1 MSLVRAAANRG
12 RTALKTV
19 RAWVWLTAS
28 GIVIYQ
34 VLYVWWLI
42 AKPGGDEAL
51 LWFGDTAY
59 LIAPA
64 AATALLFL
72 AAQRSVD
79 RQTRLAWSLLGAAML
94 MWTVGEA
101 TWSLYELVLKTE
113 VPYPS
118 LADLAYLAAYPFA
131 FAGLLLFPRGP
142 ADRVRRLKL
151 TLDTLIAMVALTTL
165 SWYFVIG
172 ELVLSSSGPSL
183 LASAVN
189 VTYPLAD
196 LGLIFAVLV
205 LIARP
210 GPRYL
215 NLPLALLAAGF
226 AGMAVADSVYLFAVE
241 VNGYATGDFTDIG
254 WVASYNLTAYAALV
268 TFVLSRPGADETSA
282 EQRGSSPL
290 RSLIPYAIAT
300 LLVVLLAAT
309 QLDDKAESFHYP
321 VIAGCTLALILIVA
335 RQVVSIYENI
345 GLNGALRARAVE
357 LAQRHQQL
365 SLLYRAVSALSQAL
379 STHGVLTLADKLV
392 SECRGSQQVTVWEV
406 RDGEAR
412 RWAGN
417 PQRRSENPDVA
428 PSPASVERVKLS
440 ASEGKPI
447 LIPENGNGAAKKARP
462 SGDGGGRLY
471 LSLGRKES
479 TRHVLEVELVKAP
492 ALTADDITLIHA
504 LGMEIG
510 IALERAQQYEAAR
523 EQADRDFLTGL
534 YGHRALQAELE
545 RALQAASRRGEALAI
560 VAMDTD
566 NFRLFN
572 DTYGH
577 SAGDQVLK
585 MIAEHLAGL
594 CQDNGLAARYGGDDF
609 MVILPKAG
617 REAAFAFAQSVQ
629 GWLSEK
635 HFLARGSQRI
645 PISVSCGVA
654 VFPEDGQKR
663 HELVAVA
670 DANLYESKSLGG
682 KIIGRP
688 KIQEQKAELRKL
700 GTFDML
706 ESLVIAIDNKDH
718 YTKVHSKIV
727 TECAVMLAQEIGHSE
742 QVQKTL
748 RIAGIVHDVGKICIP
763 DRVLRKPGPLTAG
776 EYEIVKQHVV
786 IAEHLLVDLP
796 DAEQVREA
804 ALNHHERFDGMGYP
818 NRLEGK
824 QIPLLGRI
832 MAIADAYSAM
842 VLDRPYRK
850 GRTVE
855 EALAEIQRC
864 AGTQLDPELV
874 EAFVRMVGREE
885 AVAELSRT

>member
-1 MSLVRAAANRG
+1 MHILRSARGQIAAAVVLFVLLLAVISTVAILNARDHQSRLKSLEQTSLAAAALGHARAEYLTEASTIAGLALMGEPALVDEFRQAQTALHQDLEQARSLALAKGDTEGLAALEEVSRQIGELEQTFEIALPFVTAGDADLIRQLAATYQVETWATSEQASASIEAAAQRKHETLASERASASDAADRALLTMAGFGTVALLLAVGGAIGLTTRVIRPLAALRAQARAIRAGDLEVRADVSGPEEIASLG
-12 RTALKTV
+12 RSFNEMA
-19 RAWVWLTAS
+19 
-28 GIVIYQ
+28 
-34 VLYVWWLI
+34 
-42 AKPGGDEAL
+42 EAL
-51 LWFGDTAY
+51 LKRSDE
-59 LIAPA
+59 L
-64 AATALLFL
+64 
-72 AAQRSVD
+72 QR
-79 RQTRLAWSLLGAAML
+79 
-94 MWTVGEA
+94 
-101 TWSLYELVLKTE
+101 
-113 VPYPS
+113 
-118 LADLAYLAAYPFA
+118 
-131 FAGLLLFPRGP
+131 
-142 ADRVRRLKL
+142 
-151 TLDTLIAMVALTTL
+151 
-165 SWYFVIG
+165 
-172 ELVLSSSGPSL
+172 
-183 LASAVN
+183 
-189 VTYPLAD
+189 
-196 LGLIFAVLV
+196 
-205 LIARP
+205 
-210 GPRYL
+210 
-215 NLPLALLAAGF
+215 
-226 AGMAVADSVYLFAVE
+226 
-241 VNGYATGDFTDIG
+241 
-254 WVASYNLTAYAALV
+254 
-268 TFVLSRPGADETSA
+268 
-282 EQRGSSPL
+282 
-290 RSLIPYAIAT
+290 
-300 LLVVLLAAT
+300 
-309 QLDDKAESFHYP
+309 
-321 VIAGCTLALILIVA
+321 
-335 RQVVSIYENI
+335 
-345 GLNGALRARAVE
+345 
-357 LAQRHQQL
+357 RHQQL
-365 SLLYRAVSALSQAL
+365 SLLHKAVSTLSKSL

-406 RDGEAR
+406 RDGEAH
-412 RWAGN
+412 RWDGN
-417 PQRRSENPDVA
+417 ANRRSENPDVA

-471 LSLGRKES
+471 LSLGRRES
-479 TRHVLEVELVKAP
+479 TRHVLEVELVKAA
-492 ALTADDITLIHA
+492 ALTADDITLINA

-545 RALQAASRRGEALAI
+545 RALQAASQQGEELAI

-585 MIAEHLAGL
+585 MIADHLAGL

-609 MVILPKAG
+609 MVILPKAD
-617 REAAFAFAQSVQ
+617 REEAFAFAQSVQ

-635 HFLARGSQRI
+635 HFLARGSQHI

-682 KIIGRP
+682 KIVGRP

-706 ESLVIAIDNKDH
+706 ESLVTAIDNRDR
-718 YTKVHSKIV
+718 YTKVHSEIV
-727 TECAVMLAQEIGHSE
+727 TECAVMLAQELGHSE

-748 RIAGIVHDVGKICIP
+748 RIAGLLHDVGKICVP
-763 DRVLRKPGPLTAG
+763 DRVLRKPGPLTRG
-776 EYEIVKQHVV
+776 EYEMVKQHVV

-796 DAEQVREA
+796 DVEQLREA

-818 NRLEGK
+818 NRLEGE

-842 VLDRPYRK
+842 ILDRPYRK
-850 GRTVE
+850 GRTMS
-855 EALAEIQRC
+855 EALAELQRC

>member
-1 MSLVRAAANRG
+1 MHILNSARGQIAAAVVLFVLLLAAITTVAILNARDHQSRLKSLEQTSLAAATLEHARAEYLMEASTFAGLALMGEPALVDEFRQAQTALHQDLEQARSLALAKGDTEGLAALEEVSRQIDELEQTFEIALPFLTTSDPDMIRQLAATYQVGTWATSEQASASIEAAAQRKQETLASERALASDAADRALLTLAGLGSVALLLAVGGAMGLTTRVIRPLAALRAQARAIRAGDLEVRADVSG
-12 RTALKTV
+12 PEEI
-19 RAWVWLTAS
+19 AS
-28 GIVIYQ
+28 
-34 VLYVWWLI
+34 L
-42 AKPGGDEAL
+42 ARSFNEMTEAL
-51 LWFGDTAY
+51 LKRSDE
-59 LIAPA
+59 L
-64 AATALLFL
+64 
-72 AAQRSVD
+72 QR
-79 RQTRLAWSLLGAAML
+79 
-94 MWTVGEA
+94 
-101 TWSLYELVLKTE
+101 
-113 VPYPS
+113 
-118 LADLAYLAAYPFA
+118 
-131 FAGLLLFPRGP
+131 
-142 ADRVRRLKL
+142 
-151 TLDTLIAMVALTTL
+151 
-165 SWYFVIG
+165 
-172 ELVLSSSGPSL
+172 
-183 LASAVN
+183 
-189 VTYPLAD
+189 
-196 LGLIFAVLV
+196 
-205 LIARP
+205 
-210 GPRYL
+210 
-215 NLPLALLAAGF
+215 
-226 AGMAVADSVYLFAVE
+226 
-241 VNGYATGDFTDIG
+241 
-254 WVASYNLTAYAALV
+254 
-268 TFVLSRPGADETSA
+268 
-282 EQRGSSPL
+282 
-290 RSLIPYAIAT
+290 
-300 LLVVLLAAT
+300 
-309 QLDDKAESFHYP
+309 
-321 VIAGCTLALILIVA
+321 
-335 RQVVSIYENI
+335 
-345 GLNGALRARAVE
+345 
-357 LAQRHQQL
+357 RHQQL
-365 SLLYRAVSALSQAL
+365 SLLHKAVSTLSKSL

-406 RDGEAR
+406 RDGEAH
-412 RWAGN
+412 RWDGN
-417 PQRRSENPDVA
+417 ANRRSGNADVA

-471 LSLGRKES
+471 LSLGRRES
-479 TRHVLEVELVKAP
+479 TRHVLEVELVKAA
-492 ALTADDITLIHA
+492 ALTADDITLINA

-594 CQDNGLAARYGGDDF
+594 CQDNGLATRYGGDDF

>member
-1 MSLVRAAANRG
+1 MNILRSSRGQSAAAVMLFVILLSAITTVAILSARDHQS
-12 RTALKTV
+12 RLKSLEQTSV
-19 RAWVWLTAS
+19 
-28 GIVIYQ
+28 
-34 VLYVWWLI
+34 
-42 AKPGGDEAL
+42 
-51 LWFGDTAY
+51 
-59 LIAPA
+59 
-64 AATALLFL
+64 AATALEHARAEYFMEASTFAGLALMGEPALVDEFRQAQTALHQDLEQARSLALAKGDTEGLATLEEVTRQIGELDQTFELALPFL
-72 AAQRSVD
+72 TTGDADMIRQLAATYQAEAWATSEQASANIEAAAQRE
-79 RQTRLAWSLLGAAML
+79 QEALASERAVAAQ
-94 MWTVGEA
+94 A
-101 TWSLYELVLKTE
+101 
-113 VPYPS
+113 
-118 LADLAYLAAYPFA
+118 
-131 FAGLLLFPRGP
+131 
-142 ADRVRRLKL
+142 ADRALW
-151 TLDTLIAMVALTTL
+151 TLIGLGSVGMLLAVGGAMALTTR
-165 SWYFVIG
+165 VIR
-172 ELVLSSSGPSL
+172 
-183 LASAVN
+183 
-189 VTYPLAD
+189 PLA
-196 LGLIFAVLV
+196 
-205 LIARP
+205 
-210 GPRYL
+210 
-215 NLPLALLAAGF
+215 
-226 AGMAVADSVYLFAVE
+226 
-241 VNGYATGDFTDIG
+241 
-254 WVASYNLTAYAALV
+254 
-268 TFVLSRPGADETSA
+268 
-282 EQRGSSPL
+282 
-290 RSLIPYAIAT
+290 
-300 LLVVLLAAT
+300 
-309 QLDDKAESFHYP
+309 
-321 VIAGCTLALILIVA
+321 
-335 RQVVSIYENI
+335 
-345 GLNGALRARAVE
+345 ALRAQARAIRAGDLEVRAEVSGPEEIASLARSFNEMTEALLKRTDE
-357 LAQRHQQL
+357 LQRRHQQL
-365 SLLYRAVSALSQAL
+365 SLLHKAVSTLSQSL
-379 STHGVLTLADKLV
+379 STHGVLTLGRKLV

-406 RDGEAR
+406 QHDEVH

-417 PQRRSENPDVA
+417 ANRRSENPDVA

-440 ASEGKPI
+440 ASEGKPL
-447 LIPENGNGAAKKARP
+447 LIPEGGNGAAKKARP

-510 IALERAQQYEAAR
+510 IALERTQQYEAAR

-585 MIAEHLAGL
+585 MIAEHLTGL